1 MRKALFLSI
10 VSGLLLTAGFPKP
23 ELHFLA
29 WIALIPLLF
38 AIRGK
43 TGKQAFFLGYVCGLA
58 HYSTALLWIWHAVYY
73 YGGVNF
79 ILALLILILLA
90 AILAPF
96 HALFALIAR
105 KWENHPALLVFV
117 LPFVWVALEFG
128 LTYAPFSGFPWTL
141 MAYTQPPVSRLVQFA
156 DITGAYG
163 VSWLVAFGNT
173 VIFGLIRGHFRKTG
187 ASLLAV
193 GILAAVAYGSWRLD
207 VVKTEQSAVPP
218 FKVSIIQG
226 NIEQSLKWDP
236 SFLDRTLKIY
246 RQLSL
251 DAVKDDPSTD
261 MLFWPESAMPFLYG
275 IDDRYTPFVNDIIR
289 DAGKPVLMGTIGISR
304 AGTSRSLLNQGYLV
318 DENLN
323 FRGSYAKQHLV
334 PFGEYV
340 PFSDLLFFVHKIV
353 PGEMQYV
360 PGKQSG
366 PLYLNGNAMGV
377 LVCYEVIF
385 PQLSRE
391 RVLRGAQM
399 LMNLTND
406 GWYGNTGGPY
416 QHLDISRWRA
426 IEFRVPIVRAANT
439 GISAAF
445 DATGAELGRIEWDK
459 EGFLTFAVRPMRSI
473 TLYARFGDIFAW
485 FCIFMTVSALIFS
498 YIQDAG
504 RNRK

>member
-1 MRKALFLSI
+1 MKALFLSI
-10 VSGLLLTAGFPKP
+10 LSGLLLTAGFPKP

-43 TGKQAFFLGYVCGLA
+43 TGKQALFFGYVCGLV
-58 HYSTALLWIWHAVYY
+58 HYSTALLWTWHAVYY
-73 YGGVNF
+73 YGGVNIFLSVF
-79 ILALLILILLA
+79 ILLLLGG
-90 AILAPF
+90 ILAPL
-96 HALFALIAR
+96 HALFARVAR

-141 MAYTQPPVSRLVQFA
+141 IGYTQTPVSRLVQFA
-156 DITGAYG
+156 DVTGVYG

-173 VIFGLIRGHFRKTG
+173 VIYGLIRGHFRKLG

-193 GILAAVAYGSWRLD
+193 CILAAVAYGSWRLN
-207 VVKTEQSAVPP
+207 VVKAEQSAAPP

-236 SFLDRTLKIY
+236 NFLDETFKRY

-275 IDDRYTPFVNDIIR
+275 IDDRYTPTVNDIIK
-289 DAGKPVLMGTIGISR
+289 DAGKPVLIGTIGISR
-304 AGTSRSLLNQGYLV
+304 VGANRSLLNQGYLV

-334 PFGEYV
+334 PFGEYI

-360 PGKQSG
+360 PGKNSG

-406 GWYGNTGGPY
+406 GWYGDTGGPY
-416 QHLDISRWRA
+416 QHLYMSCWRA

-445 DATGAELGRIEWDK
+445 DATGAELGRIGWGK
-459 EGFLTFAVRPMRSI
+459 EGFLTVAVRPMRSM
-473 TLYARFGDIFAW
+473 TLYARYGDVFAW
-485 FCIFMTVSALIFS
+485 LSVFMAISAIIFS
-498 YIQDAG
+498 YIHSSR
-504 RNRK
+504 RNKK